1 MIARGLLLCAAL
13 AGAGSAVAAEGAAV
27 VMTNQLAPVAGT
39 SAREAI
45 PVEIS
50 FRDQQFA
57 IGFAGADR
65 RAYRL
70 VRAVEGAPLVL
81 LDGRGGAM
89 PLPRGRL
96 ELFFDPAAPC
106 AAMGMMSDCRSIG
119 EGTYAGRSAVQWR
132 YRHANRKGPG
142 GSEAGTMWLDAET
155 GLVLGYDATTAGGQR
170 LHWQVRQLR
179 YGPQPDES
187 FALPAESSRKR

>member
-1 MIARGLLLCAAL
+1 MRALSLLCL
-13 AGAGSAVAAEGAAV
+13 AFVGVGAGNAFAGEGSAV
-27 VMTNQLAPVAGT
+27 VMTNQFAPVAGT
-39 SAREAI
+39 PAREAI
-45 PVEIS
+45 AVELS

-57 IGFAGADR
+57 IGFVGADQ

-96 ELFFDPAAPC
+96 VLFFDPAAPC
-106 AAMGMMSDCRSIG
+106 APMGMMSDCRSMG
-119 EGTYAGRSAVQWR
+119 EGTYAGRSAMQWR

-155 GLVLGYDATTAGGQR
+155 GLVLGYDAVTAGGQR
-170 LHWQVRQLR
+170 LLWQVRQLR
-179 YGPQPDES
+179 YAPQPDER
-187 FALPAESSRKR
+187 FALPAAPRR